1 MQQDAKLGVHLY
13 VYKGDM
19 DYYAHDFKMN
29 IMTTL
34 SSFIPIWSNPYI
46 GASVYTWKYTPS
58 DWYQGHI
65 YTHVNKGVINT

>member
-29 IMTTL
+29 IMTIL
-34 SSFIPIWSNPYI
+34 SSFIPIWTNPYI
-46 GASVYTWKYTPS
+46 GASVYT
-58 DWYQGHI
+58 
-65 YTHVNKGVINT
+65 